1 MPTSGPLPL
10 GDHVGRTYADKL
22 QRFARFAAPEIER
35 VIDSLA
41 IGSGDRVLDA
51 GCGTG
56 LTTEWLTRRTGS
68 EGVVVELDLSAP
80 HCKVARALLQQ
91 ARVVNGDLQ
100 RAPLK
105 EAAFDLVWALN
116 TVNHLD
122 SLDTGCRRLSELL
135 RPGGRLVA
143 VQSHFLP
150 EMNFAWDVRLER
162 AVTDACHQYYR
173 HKYHL
178 NVVDTSAT
186 RRLVGAMRDSRL
198 RDVRASTSVIER
210 QQPLCD
216 ADRDYFLHAVFRGY
230 WGPKLQPYLTPGD
243 WKQLQRFCDPE
254 SRDYCLDRP
263 DFHHVQTLTA
273 VTGVVPGATER
284 VGEAPRSDTITGTDS

>member
-1 MPTSGPLPL
+1 MTKPGPPPL
-10 GDHVGRTYADKL
+10 GDHAGRAYADRL

-56 LTTEWLTRRTGS
+56 LTTAWLTRRTGS
-68 EGVVVELDLSAP
+68 EGEGVVVGIDLSSR
-80 HCKVARALLQQ
+80 HCKVARASLGR

-105 EAAFDLVWALN
+105 EAAFDLVWVLN
-116 TVNHLD
+116 TVNHLQ
-122 SLDTGCRRLSELL
+122 SLETGCRTLSELL

-173 HKYHL
+173 DKYRL
-178 NVVDTSAT
+178 NVADTSAV
-186 RRLVGAMRDSRL
+186 RRLVGAMHDSHL

-216 ADRDYFLHAVFRGY
+216 ADRDYFLHAVFKGY
-230 WGPKLQPYLTPGD
+230 WGGPKLQPYLTPED
-243 WKQLQRFCDPE
+243 WKQLQRLCDPE

-263 DFHHVQTLTA
+263 DCHHVQTHTA
-273 VTGVVPGATER
+273 VTGVVPGATE
-284 VGEAPRSDTITGTDS
+284 